1 MRMVILF
8 GLWLTGAWWLQ
19 AQGLSQNFT
28 CNIQGFELAN
38 GAYVPVSGSGSLFLR
53 GTTLSY
59 TIYVND
65 IQSLPVETHFH
76 ADRTDLRVSLAPF
89 TYRPATAT
97 LPDTIIFQ
105 GSVQVTAE
113 LDSLLTGHWY
123 VQMHSPDYLN
133 AVIRGYV
140 TPVPEP
146 GVAVF
151 ATLGAAVLLGARRRV
166 RRT

>member
-1 MRMVILF
+1 MRKVLTTVC
-8 GLWLTGAWWLQ
+8 GLWLAGVWQLQ
-19 AQGLSQNFT
+19 AQGLSEKFN
-28 CNIQGFELAN
+28 CNIQGFEFAN
-38 GAYVPVSGSGSLFLR
+38 GAYEPVSGSGSLFLH

-76 ADRTDLRVSLAPF
+76 ADGTDLRVSLAPF
-89 TYRPATAT
+89 TYHPATAT
-97 LPDTIIFQ
+97 LPNGIVFQ
-105 GSVQVTAE
+105 GSIQVTAQ

-146 GVAVF
+146 GAGALVA
-151 ATLGAAVLLGARRRV
+151 AGIAIALAARCRV
-166 RRT
+166 R